1 MNNSNL
7 ASNNSKIVK
16 ILSWVLIIGSVL
28 ILLKFLFMLNGY
40 LSVFNNYQITR
51 NFDPPVEYNY
61 TYFLIFAILE
71 TILCI
76 IVFISSTFVLK
87 FKESWRKI
95 LIYSLV
101 ASIIVFFTSPKL
113 MVNAFWWSTI
123 ISLFLATVVIIL
135 SKKEIRVLFK

>member
-1 MNNSNL
+1 MDNSN
-7 ASNNSKIVK
+7 SVDKNSKIIK
-16 ILSWVLIIGSVL
+16 ILSWVLIIGSGL
-28 ILLKFLFMLNGY
+28 ILLKFLFMLKGY
-40 LSVFNNYQITR
+40 LSVFNNYQVTR

-76 IVFISSTFVLK
+76 TVFISSTFVLK

-101 ASIIVFFTSPKL
+101 VSIIVFFTSPKL

-123 ISLFLATVVIIL
+123 ISLLLVMVIIIL